1 MIEYQWQ
8 AEKEGERQKRR
19 KEDEE
24 CSLRGCCRRDVS
36 PPLFIALAPTYPLY
50 PSHPFDL
57 VLLRPTHHN

>member
-8 AEKEGERQKRR
+8 AEKEGERQETR

-36 PPLFIALAPTYPLY
+36 PPLFIALAPTLCI
-50 PSHPFDL
+50 HH
-57 VLLRPTHHN
+57 THSI